1 MSSCL
6 EGVGR
11 GLRAG
16 LAAFWV
22 DESEARDVVAES
34 GAVEKDAEDCI
45 GGRLGE
51 EAGAEDTLPFAPTV
65 VQTLLLPNGVSGD
78 VAAS

>member
-1 MSSCL
+1 MKSSCL

-11 GLRAG
+11 GLIVG
-16 LAAFWV
+16 LTIFWA
-22 DESEARDVVAES
+22 DESEAREVDADSE
-34 GAVEKDAEDCI
+34 AVEKVVEGCI

-51 EAGAEDTLPFAPTV
+51 GAGAEETLPFAPTV
-65 VQTLLLPNGVSGD
+65 VQTLLLLDGGGN

>member
-11 GLRAG
+11 GLRVG
-16 LAAFWV
+16 LTIFWTE
-22 DESEARDVVAES
+22 ESEARDVDADSE
-34 GAVEKDAEDCI
+34 AVERDDAEGWI

-51 EAGAEDTLPFAPTV
+51 GTGAEDTLPFAPTV
-65 VQTLLLPNGVSGD
+65 VQTLLLLDGSGD
-78 VAAS
+78 VTES